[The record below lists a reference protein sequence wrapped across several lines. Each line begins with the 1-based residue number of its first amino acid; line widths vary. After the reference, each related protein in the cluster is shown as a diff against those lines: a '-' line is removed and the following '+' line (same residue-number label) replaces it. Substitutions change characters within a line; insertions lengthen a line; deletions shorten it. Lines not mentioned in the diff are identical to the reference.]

1 MKKEGLA
8 SCLGTLDGITA
19 SEAEKFAGLKLEM
32 LRDCSLAE
40 IDNAIDGFSGYLR
53 LLRRG
58 TPPAAVE
65 AEMHRLSCEVVS
77 LAGMF
82 GYKNLGKAA
91 YSLCKLIDER
101 GTRGQ
106 WDRIAVDVH
115 FDAMRLLRYPE
126 NLSEEKQE
134 HLLQGLRLVIDHA
147 RKSVEK

>member
-8 SCLGTLDGITA
+8 ACIGTLDGITA
-19 SEAEKFAGLKLEM
+19 GEAENFANLKLGLM
-32 LRDCSLAE
+32 RDKTLAE

-53 LLRRG
+53 LLKQG

-65 AEMHRLSCEVVS
+65 AEMHRLSCEI
-77 LAGMF
+77 AGIAGTF
-82 GYKNLGKAA
+82 GFPALSEAA

-115 FDAMRLLRYPE
+115 FDAMRLLRQPE
-126 NLSEEKQE
+126 SLSAERQA
-134 HLLQGLRLVIDHA
+134 HLLKGLRLVVDHA
-147 RKSVEK
+147 ATAT